1 MIVVDT
7 TVLVYVLGDLHEF
20 RDPCR
25 RLVKAIERDEV
36 VATTTVEAIQE
47 FAHVRSKRRTREYA
61 VRLSEA
67 YVAMLSPLLVV
78 EEADLRNGLSLFR
91 EHRELGSLDAVLAAA
106 AQSIE
111 APLVS
116 ADSAFSVVDN
126 LHHVVPNS
134 KGVDALLG
142 SGK

>member
-47 FAHVRSKRRTREYA
+47 FAHVRSKRRTREDA

-91 EHRELGSLDAVLAAA
+91 EHRELGSFDAVLAAA